1 MLLLLG
7 SLERLL
13 ALLVDA
19 RELGARLGLA
29 VERRLLL
36 LAELLAVGDALL
48 ELLDLRERALELL
61 DLLHG
66 ARRVKLLL
74 DNKLGLGRA
83 RRRPRRRLGAP
94 LLRLARLALG
104 KLLRLELLGRQ
115 RRLADRAD
123 RLIAIQQTVEVS
135 NRRSKSIQQRAID
148 VQSQFN
154 TTQSN

>member
-94 LLRLARLALG
+94 LLRLTRLALG

-115 RRLADRAD
+115 RRLADRGD

>member
-123 RLIAIQQTVEVS
+123 RLIAIQQPVEVS
-135 NRRSKSIQQRAID
+135 NRRSKSIQH
-148 VQSQFN
+148 N
-154 TTQSN
+154 TEQ